1 MSKQKKKKK
10 SALYKGVPVGRGRK
24 RGGFSKSNG
33 TKLFLGYDSSAKKGF
48 RKKKTYW
55 RKKTKLNQGEFKV

>member
-48 RKKKTYW
+48 RKKKRTGE
-55 RKKTKLNQGEFKV
+55 RRLN